1 MGAMRRPR
9 FLLAAFSA
17 LALAAGAFVLSTA
30 GSSAAPS
37 KSQELFQKTLLDDDK
52 TTSAIKSLLSDGG
65 GFVAP
70 DTVFA
75 DITGDG
81 RADALVLVETGG
93 VAGAVALYLFSTDG
107 EAADSPLRAVYR
119 SQGLYRAS
127 AAVTSG
133 TLVIRTPKFSEGDD
147 LCCPQ
152 KVVERTYAWSDS
164 ANTLTRRGSRELD
177 GPGAATTTPDD

>member
-1 MGAMRRPR
+1 MGTMRRPR
-9 FLLAAFSA
+9 FLPAAFSV
-17 LALAAGAFVLSTA
+17 LVLTAGAVLLSSA
-30 GSSAAPS
+30 GSSAEPS
-37 KSQELFQKTLLDDDK
+37 ASQELFQKTLLDDER
-52 TTSAIKSLLSDGG
+52 TTSAIKGLLSDGG

-119 SQGLYRAS
+119 SQQLHRAT
-127 AAVTSG
+127 VEPEG
-133 TLVIRTPKFSEGDD
+133 RTLRIRTPKYAEGDD
-147 LCCPQ
+147 VCCPAKITQ
-152 KVVERTYAWSDS
+152 RTYEWSATARS
-164 ANTLTRRGSRELD
+164 LQRRGTIEFD
-177 GPGAATTTPDD
+177 GPTVG

>member
-119 SQGLYRAS
+119 NQHLYRATVEPERS
-127 AAVTSG
+127 
-133 TLVIRTPKFSEGDD
+133 TLKVRTPKYASGDD
-147 LCCPQ
+147 VCCPAKITQ
-152 KVVERTYAWSDS
+152 RRYEWSATARTLQSRGTVEF
-164 ANTLTRRGSRELD
+164 D
-177 GPGAATTTPDD
+177 GPTVG